1 MPNINAA
8 ATDTTLIATEHST
21 WSAARGASSANTAV
35 PDAAPFFGS
44 DRANIAVRVA
54 FDGSE
59 YTINRTMMAFDVSGV
74 SKVPASAT
82 LKIYGYQLAS
92 SDVVIIKVQDSA
104 TGDTTTNF
112 VVGDY
117 SKVTTTKYSAENLS
131 WQVGQYNEIP
141 LNLAC
146 RAAIQSQSTLKIAI
160 VNSTYDF
167 SNSDPGT
174 TINHRAGMYFAGF
187 SDANFRP
194 FISYIEGTSTVEE
207 LKAKRRRVRSRGGRT
222 KGFSIGRVASP
233 AGGGKVVSNGFKT
246 DGY

>member
-8 ATDTTLIATEHST
+8 STDTTLIATEHST
-21 WSAARGASSANTAV
+21 WSAARGATNANTAV
-35 PDAAPFFGS
+35 PDATGFFGS

-59 YTINRTMMAFDVSGV
+59 YTINRTLMAFDVSGV
-74 SKVPASAT
+74 SEVPASAT
-82 LKIYGYQLAS
+82 LKIYGFQLSS
-92 SDVVIIKVQDSA
+92 SDIVIIKVEDGA
-104 TGDTTTNF
+104 TGSTTSNF

-131 WQVGQYNEIP
+131 WQTGQYNEIP

-146 RAAIQSQSTLKIAI
+146 RTAMQSQSTLKIAI

-174 TINHRAGMYFAGF
+174 TINHRAGMYFAGY

-194 FISYIEGTSTVEE
+194 FISYTTGISKQE
-207 LKAKRRRVRSRGGRT
+207 KRNRRRKRRTKGARSRGFAVKNVKIT
-222 KGFSIGRVASP
+222 T
-233 AGGGKVVSNGFKT
+233 GGKTVANGFE
-246 DGY
+246 D